1 MCFTIILSKT
11 FHVIVFIIF
20 GRVSLCFRWNFIFY
34 HFIKD
39 LNHVIRVPLH
49 HILDI
54 LRYTHWK
61 AVAILHTQKSCSQ
74 SGGRSLSR
82 FLIRQQL
89 CVNIAYA
96 NSMKYSIYILY
107 IVYHILFRSW
117 MFHLWASTRT
127 IAVWETLQVPI
138 FRLSQSDKNNE
149 IAVILELGL
158 LRRRTKCWQLSWI
171 LPEQLDGRQ
180 Q

>member
-1 MCFTIILSKT
+1 MCFTIIFSKT
-11 FHVIVFIIF
+11 FHVIIFIIF

-49 HILDI
+49 DILDI

-61 AVAILHTQKSCSQ
+61 AVAILHTQMSCSQ
-74 SGGRSLSR
+74 SGDRSLSR

-96 NSMKYSIYILY
+96 HSMKYSIYSVSYFVQLMNVPSLSINQDYSGMRDLTL
-107 IVYHILFRSW
+107 HS
-117 MFHLWASTRT
+117 STN
-127 IAVWETLQVPI
+127 ISFI
-138 FRLSQSDKNNE
+138 
-149 IAVILELGL
+149 II
-158 LRRRTKCWQLSWI
+158 
-171 LPEQLDGRQ
+171 RQ
-180 Q
+180 K